1 MFGEYGFHAFLQQR
15 TEFFHTVVGRFV
27 EHVQCRSAC
36 GHGQWIARERAGLI
50 DRAERREFLH
60 DFGSRTVGTH
70 GQAATDDFAKRR
82 DVGGD
87 TAQVA
92 IAPLFETE
100 PADDLIEHQKRSVG
114 VAKLAKTVQKFWA
127 LHQEAVV
134 SGERFNHDG
143 SDLVPVFREEVFH
156 RFEVVK
162 RADERRGHRVLR
174 NAGAAGDTE
183 GGQSASRRHHQGV
196 NVAVV
201 ATLKLHK
208 NVPPGETSGQ
218 SNGAHDGFSTR

>member
-1 MFGEYGFHAFLQQR
+1 M
-15 TEFFHTVVGRFV
+15 
-27 EHVQCRSAC
+27 
-36 GHGQWIARERAGLI
+36 I
-50 DRAERREFLH
+50 DGTKRREFLH
-60 DFGSRTVGTH
+60 DFGSSAVGSN

-100 PADDLIEHQKRSVG
+100 PADDLIEHQQRSVG

-174 NAGAAGDTE
+174 NTGAAGDTE

-208 NVPPGETSGQ
+208 NVPSGETSGQ
-218 SNGAHDGFSTR
+218 SNGAHDGFSTG